1 VRWTTPCAR
10 RSGRNAEIINGDVA
24 RRLID
29 IKAQEGGDEPSIPL
43 EPASS
48 HRFKSGVLNLSY
60 VPAKD

>member
-1 VRWTTPCAR
+1 MVVSEVDDALRE
-10 RSGRNAEIINGDVA
+10 AEWQKRGDH
-24 RRLID
+24 
-29 IKAQEGGDEPSIPL
+29 PL